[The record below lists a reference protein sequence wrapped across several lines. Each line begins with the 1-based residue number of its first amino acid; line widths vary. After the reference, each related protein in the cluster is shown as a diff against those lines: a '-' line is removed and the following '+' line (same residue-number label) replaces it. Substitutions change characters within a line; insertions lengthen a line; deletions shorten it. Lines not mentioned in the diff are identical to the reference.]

1 MGNRR
6 KDLFSQLDGLLG
18 DAIELEGA
26 NEKSSSSSSK
36 TKYGGSNSNSSGK
49 TSSASSNTSS
59 IKNRIA
65 MFENNDYD
73 TGKKFS
79 RRPSA
84 ARSTSSTRTIRT
96 SPVQT
101 IELTQPSASTL
112 MKTRSRLTPYNSN
125 NDNMNS
131 YNSSRETATDT
142 IEDFLDSFNSSSNSD
157 TENDEESTHTADT
170 SIFSNSPPPKST
182 TKKITATT
190 PTCATPMTHKQFQNI
205 IRIGTSTV
213 DHLSGMLECME
224 AMVLSENDF
233 IENELRNFTTTI
245 QESAAHNTYIIK
257 AFP

>member
-18 DAIELEGA
+18 DAIELECA
-26 NEKSSSSSSK
+26 NEKSSSSK
-36 TKYGGSNSNSSGK
+36 LKYGGLNP
-49 TSSASSNTSS
+49 TSSRSTNVSSNTSS

-79 RRPSA
+79 RRPSVA
-84 ARSTSSTRTIRT
+84 SSTSSTRTIRT
-96 SPVQT
+96 SPIQT

-125 NDNMNS
+125 NDNINS
-131 YNSSRETATDT
+131 YNNTETTTDT

-170 SIFSNSPPPKST
+170 SIFSESPPPKST
-182 TKKITATT
+182 AVKITTT
-190 PTCATPMTHKQFQNI
+190 SPTCSTPMTHKQFQNI

-257 AFP
+257 VFP